1 MVLDNFY
8 GFIEDRVEVLSPE
21 EKVARNSIIIA
32 ETGLQESKKTLEEW
46 QSDTFFTF
54 NNLRLL
60 KSNISSALKRRTLT
74 EDERNNLRSERE
86 IAEGNITLMIEER
99 KRLEKDVTH
108 RQKLLGEKKKDLK
121 KFKRKRR
128 K

>member
-1 MVLDNFY
+1 VRIN
-8 GFIEDRVEVLSPE
+8 
-21 EKVARNSIIIA
+21 AH
-32 ETGLQESKKTLEEW
+32 
-46 QSDTFFTF
+46 
-54 NNLRLL
+54 NLRLL
-60 KSNISSALKRRTLT
+60 KSNFSSALKHRTLT
-74 EDERNNLRSERE
+74 EDERNNLRSEWE

-99 KRLEKDVTH
+99 KDLENDVTH